1 MPGRE
6 GEYLDKKQLRKVAK
20 EKLAGIPDD
29 ERKEIN
35 VKLVRNLTA
44 TDWWN
49 EAVVIGVTVSGDLE
63 WDTKPIIRQAW
74 QEGKTVAVP
83 KCIPETRKLDFYKLE
98 DFNQLEE
105 SFFQLL
111 EPIPEQT
118 EKLEKHSIE
127 LLVVPGLLYDARGY
141 RIGFGGGYYDRFLA
155 NFPNRSVSIL
165 HSGQWIDEIP
175 NGPYDIP
182 VQQLITE
189 NGVVKGR

>member
-1 MPGRE
+1 M
-6 GEYLDKKQLRKVAK
+6 DKKQLRKVAK

-44 TDWWN
+44 TDWWK

-155 NFPNRSVSIL
+155 DFPNRSVSIL
-165 HSGQWIDEIP
+165 HSGQLIDEIP

-182 VQQLITE
+182 IQQLITE
-189 NGVVKGR
+189 KGVVKGR

>member
-35 VKLVRNLTA
+35 VKLFRNLNA
-44 TDWWN
+44 TDWWK
-49 EAVVIGVTVSGDLE
+49 EAAVIGVTVSGDLE

-155 NFPNRSVSIL
+155 NFPNRTVSIL
-165 HSGQWIDEIP
+165 HSEQLIDEIP
-175 NGPYDIP
+175 NEPYDVP